1 MPLIKETNRNLKYE
15 RRTIVIR
22 TSVKRMKSQHKKNL
36 IKSKKIAVIII
47 KDLIVIIKIIIKV
60 FEEII
65 A

>member
-1 MPLIKETNRNLKYE
+1 LPLIKETNRNLKYE

-65 A
+65 E

>member
-1 MPLIKETNRNLKYE
+1 LPLIKETNRNLKYE

>member
-65 A
+65 E